1 MGILD
6 FFKNKGD
13 QKRED
18 KIDSK
23 QGRAAQNPSSQE
35 RDQEQGQSDQVS
47 PAASDKTFKPKNRPP
62 APSHEYYEVQKGDS
76 LSKIAKD
83 RYGDASKWKM
93 IYEANKNLLKNPDII
108 HPGQMLELPNIHK
121 EGK

>member
-6 FFKNKGD
+6 FFKNKGG
-13 QKRED
+13 D
-18 KIDSK
+18 KQENKVDSK
-23 QGRAAQNPSSQE
+23 QGRAAQNPVSRE
-35 RDQEQGQSDQVS
+35 RDREQAQSDQVR
-47 PAASDKTFKPKNRPP
+47 PAASDKAFKPKNRPP

-108 HPGQMLELPNIHK
+108 HPGQMLELPDIHK
-121 EGK
+121 ED